1 MELFQ
6 AHALFDTARGVTRR
20 ISTDGS
26 PPSNE
31 LVRDEVT
38 SFDSDGF
45 TLGTSTVVN
54 ENGNKVAGWCWKAG
68 GAPTATNSA
77 GVGAVPTAGSVKIDG
92 ANKTDALAGT
102 LAADKITA
110 NTKSGFSV
118 VTYTG
123 EGNGAKTIAHGLNS
137 IPEMIWIKNRTDAEN
152 WCVYSSEIAATQHL
166 RLNATSTASTPTN
179 QRWNS
184 TTR

>member
-1 MELFQ
+1 MKERSGSGTIS

-31 LVRDEVT
+31 LARDEVT

-54 ENGNKVAGWCWKAG
+54 ENGNKVAGWCWKSRWRS
-68 GAPTATNSA
+68 NCNKLFL

-137 IPEMIWIKNRTDAEN
+137 APEMIWIKNRTDAEN
-152 WCVYSSEIAATQHL
+152 WCVYSSEIAATQHP
-166 RLNATSTASTPTN
+166 RLNATSTASTP
-179 QRWNS
+179 
-184 TTR
+184 